1 MLSIPIDAESQSV
14 GVTFDK
20 DLDGLF
26 ATVLLFLLR
35 RNALFVVQSL
45 IRMREM

>member
-14 GVTFDK
+14 AVTFDRV
-20 DLDGLF
+20 LDGLF
-26 ATVLLFLLR
+26 VLFLLR
-35 RNALFVVQSL
+35 RYALFVVQSL